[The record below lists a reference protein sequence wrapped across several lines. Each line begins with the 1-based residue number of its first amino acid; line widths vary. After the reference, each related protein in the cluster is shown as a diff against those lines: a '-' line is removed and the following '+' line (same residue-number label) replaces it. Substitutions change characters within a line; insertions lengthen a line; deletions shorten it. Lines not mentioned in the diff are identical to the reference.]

1 MAKKK
6 IKPSFFRDEHHTEY
20 FCDPFE
26 GFCWHVDVVKIL
38 KKVWVYRD
46 THKMA
51 MGFRGALFSDT
62 LIPNHPL
69 LLRGVFGLTHL
80 SLHGA
85 CSTAQRPILVKFQF
99 EDSCES
105 DRPPKQPPRIVFAH
119 SPQTPCIIYI
129 YISYIYIYHIYIY
142 ISYIYI
148 SHIYIYYI
156 SYQHCGNHCGSSK
169 TSALAASL
177 TPEDPGLLGGPSEI
191 DPQILQRFTE
201 VDKDRVATCWLVSWF

>member
-1 MAKKK
+1 MSITRSTSVTLSRA
-6 IKPSFFRDEHHTEY
+6 SV
-20 FCDPFE
+20 
-26 GFCWHVDVVKIL
+26 GMWMVVNIL

-99 EDSCES
+99 EDLCES

-119 SPQTPCIIYI
+119 SPHTPCIIYI
-129 YISYIYIYHIYIY
+129 YIYIMYIYIYIMYIYIIYIY
-142 ISYIYI
+142 LYI
-148 SHIYIYYI
+148 IYIYYI
-156 SYQHCGNHCGSSK
+156 LPTLRQ
-169 TSALAASL
+169 SL
-177 TPEDPGLLGGPSEI
+177 RL
-191 DPQILQRFTE
+191 
-201 VDKDRVATCWLVSWF
+201 K